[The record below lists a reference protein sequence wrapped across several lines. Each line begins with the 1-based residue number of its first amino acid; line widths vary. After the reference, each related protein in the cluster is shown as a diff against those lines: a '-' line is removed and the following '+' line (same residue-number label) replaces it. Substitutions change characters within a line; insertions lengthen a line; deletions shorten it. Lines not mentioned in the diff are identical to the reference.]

1 MENFLVIGLGKSGI
15 SVANYLNNHNK
26 NVFAY
31 DDDKQLAKELLL
43 NKIVNEKTKILTKLS
58 KKALFLIQCIILSP
72 GIKLSPQRMKLIK
85 KLNIPI
91 ISELAFAQ
99 KISKGKTLAI
109 TGTNGK
115 TTTVNFLNQI
125 LDYAKVNNFLLGNV
139 GTPFSQEL
147 DNITSNDKVL
157 LEVSSFQLEY
167 AFDLKIPCTAFLN
180 ITPDHLDRYKNFD
193 EYFQTKCKLLDFTT
207 QLMILNY
214 DDPYLKNLQPNFKN
228 IQYFSTQPLP
238 KDYNGIYLDQ
248 NFIHLQKNKK
258 SKPILD
264 ISNLALIGE
273 HNIQNLMCAVLFA
286 LNEKIELSCLQ
297 SAINNLTLPK
307 FRLEFVDS
315 INGVD
320 YYNDSKSTN
329 SHSCLVATQ
338 CFKKP
343 TWLLL
348 GGSNKGEDFT
358 NLIANLPSNIKTVV
372 TFGQTG
378 KKLFKLAKKF
388 NLKTINFPHLINA
401 FDYASANAK
410 AGEIIL
416 LSPACAS
423 FDEFA
428 NYYDRGEFFNNLVS
442 ELKLER

>member
-1 MENFLVIGLGKSGI
+1 MKLCDALYGIKAELLGVNDNTEIIGITHDSRKVKPGMLFAALPGADSGI
-15 SVANYLNNHNK
+15 HGMTYA
-26 NVFAY
+26 
-31 DDDKQLAKELLL
+31 E
-43 NKIVNEKTKILTKLS
+43 
-58 KKALFLIQCIILSP
+58 KALAAGAVAVLCDTDGQGDVPVIKVLSSEKAYSLVAANLEDRP
-72 GIKLSPQRMKLIK
+72 AEKLKLI
-85 KLNIPI
+85 
-91 ISELAFAQ
+91 
-99 KISKGKTLAI
+99 GV

-125 LDYAKVNNFLLGNV
+125 LNYAKVNNFLLGNV

-147 DNITSNDKVL
+147 DNITSNDKVI

-307 FRLEFVDS
+307 YRLEFVDS

-388 NLKTINFPHLINA
+388 NLKTLNFPHLINA